1 MITIEYRYNSF
12 SYIIMIQP
20 TQTMECTTEV
30 PYISIYE
37 KPKRRTLTREEKL
50 ERLRQNYKR
59 YYYENPE
66 RESLR
71 KKKEYARKKE
81 EANKYKYYKNMF
93 FGCLFF
99 L

>member
-1 MITIEYRYNSF
+1 
-12 SYIIMIQP
+12 MIQP

-37 KPKRRTLTREEKL
+37 KPKRRTLTREEQL
-50 ERLRQNYKR
+50 EKLRQNYKR

-66 RESLR
+66 RERLR
-71 KKKEYARKKE
+71 KKKGHALKSE
-81 EANKYKYYKNMF
+81 EATQNEYHKT
-93 FGCLFF
+93 CLA

>member
-1 MITIEYRYNSF
+1 
-12 SYIIMIQP
+12 MIQP

-30 PYISIYE
+30 PYISIYD

-66 RESLR
+66 RER
-71 KKKEYARKKE
+71 
-81 EANKYKYYKNMF
+81 F
-93 FGCLFF
+93 
-99 L
+99 

>member
-1 MITIEYRYNSF
+1 
-12 SYIIMIQP
+12 MIQP

-66 RESLR
+66 REILR
-71 KKKEYARKKE
+71 KKKVRSE
-81 EANKYKYYKNMF
+81 ERGSQKI
-93 FGCLFF
+93 
-99 L
+99 